1 LQAAPMAHSLEIMRN
16 FLGKTQ
22 NFLRISPFGLAVSLD
37 FPHNCDVQSGT
48 NERTRALWPLLS
60 PVVKSNRNSPT
71 WRHYQMLQ
79 LSSTQWS
86 SLYNIFSFGLIS
98 MLATT
103 VFTLV
108 SQSRV
113 LPKYRSALVMSSMV
127 TFIAGYHYF
136 RIFNSFNES
145 SKMGGV
151 TIGTAQGSFNEAYRY
166 VDWIL
171 TVPLLLVE
179 VIAVLALAKAA
190 ANSLITRLVPAS
202 AAMIILGYPGEISS
216 NTGTKVLY
224 GILSTLPFLYILY
237 VLFVEL
243 TKSLDRQPDGVAA
256 TIGRLRLLLI
266 ATWGVYPISY
276 LIPILVKNP
285 SASQMASLFT
295 DRQIGYT
302 IADVLA
308 KCVFG
313 LTIYK
318 IAKMKSV
325 AEGMKDDH

>member
-1 LQAAPMAHSLEIMRN
+1 
-16 FLGKTQ
+16 
-22 NFLRISPFGLAVSLD
+22 
-37 FPHNCDVQSGT
+37 
-48 NERTRALWPLLS
+48 
-60 PVVKSNRNSPT
+60 
-71 WRHYQMLQ
+71 MLQ
-79 LSSTQWS
+79 LSNGQWS

-98 MLATT
+98 MLACT
-103 VFTLV
+103 VYTLV
-108 SQSRV
+108 GQSRV

-136 RIFNSFNES
+136 RIFNSFNDS
-145 SKMGGV
+145 SMKNAIA
-151 TIGTAQGSFNEAYRY
+151 IGTSQGTFNEAYRY

-179 VIAVLALAKAA
+179 VVAVLALAKEA
-190 ANSLITRLVPAS
+190 SKSMMSRLVPAS
-202 AAMIILGYPGEISS
+202 AAMIILGYPGEISA
-216 NTGTKVLY
+216 NNGTKVIF
-224 GILSTLPFLYILY
+224 GILSTIPFLYILY

-243 TKSLDRQPDGVAA
+243 GKSLDRQPEGVAA

-285 SASQMASLFT
+285 SVSQMASLFT

-313 LTIYK
+313 LTIFK
-318 IAKMKSV
+318 IARMKSA
-325 AEGMKDDH
+325 AEGMSDAH

>member
-1 LQAAPMAHSLEIMRN
+1 
-16 FLGKTQ
+16 
-22 NFLRISPFGLAVSLD
+22 
-37 FPHNCDVQSGT
+37 
-48 NERTRALWPLLS
+48 
-60 PVVKSNRNSPT
+60 
-71 WRHYQMLQ
+71 
-79 LSSTQWS
+79 
-86 SLYNIFSFGLIS
+86 
-98 MLATT
+98 
-103 VFTLV
+103 
-108 SQSRV
+108 
-113 LPKYRSALVMSSMV
+113 MSSMV

-145 SKMGGV
+145 SMKGAV
-151 TIGTAQGSFNEAYRY
+151 SVGTAQGSFNEAYRY

-179 VIAVLALAKAA
+179 VVAVLALAKEA
-190 ANSLITRLVPAS
+190 SKSMMTRLVPAS

-216 NTGTKVLY
+216 NNGTKILW
-224 GILSTLPFLYILY
+224 GILSTIPFLYILY

-243 TKSLDRQPDGVAA
+243 GNSLDRQPEGVAA
-256 TIGRLRLLLI
+256 TVGRLRLLLI

-295 DRQIGYT
+295 DRQLGYT

-318 IAKMKSV
+318 IARMKSA
-325 AEGMKDDH
+325 AEGMSDAH